1 VRQTFRLSGATAT
14 DWEDMDVGPGPQAGT
29 HYLYMGD
36 IGDNGKKRDTI
47 SVWRVPEPAVGG
59 GGLTSLG
66 GVAHIEARY
75 PDGAHN
81 AEAMA
86 VGADGTIYVITKA
99 KTTDIY
105 AIPYPQSTSGVTTM
119 TKVASGTLAPA
130 VDRSGADVRPDGRAI
145 IIRGYKAA
153 QVWGIVPGEPMATT
167 LSREPCKV
175 DIADNE
181 NFGEAIGFLGND
193 GSYVTT
199 TEAVNAPIR
208 FYTS

>member
-1 VRQTFRLSGATAT
+1 MKAIIIAAGMGRRLRPHTDRRPKCMVEIAGKPILHHQLDAFRAHGV
-14 DWEDMDVGPGPQAGT
+14 D
-29 HYLYMGD
+29 D
-36 IGDNGKKRDTI
+36 I
-47 SVWRVPEPAVGG
+47 V
-59 GGLTSLG
+59 
-66 GVAHIEARY
+66 
-75 PDGAHN
+75 
-81 AEAMA
+81 
-86 VGADGTIYVITKA
+86 
-99 KTTDIY
+99 
-105 AIPYPQSTSGVTTM
+105 
-119 TKVASGTLAPA
+119 
-130 VDRSGADVRPDGRAI
+130 

-153 QVWGIVPGEPMATT
+153 QVWGIVPGESMATT